1 MAMARGLLRERSSH
15 SLPDKE
21 TNMNVAHR
29 NSLII
34 PTLLV
39 CLLVSPIG
47 GCKHDGELVRPK
59 SCDESFD
66 QSEVFERVQSS
77 VVRIDVRN
85 NGTSVASG
93 TGFIIASENSG
104 KRKHQDAG
112 NDEMLI
118 VTNHHVVMSATEFEA
133 HLSSSSGQQIRVAGL
148 EVVAIDPD
156 NDLALLRS
164 LGKPAG
170 VVGLHLSHDV
180 AVTEQIVVLG
190 YPYVPG
196 SEFPTMP
203 VPEEGTITSTSRKF
217 GSNTYLQTNASI
229 NSGNSGGPG
238 MDACGDVVGVA
249 TAIVLGVEHVGLL
262 VDKDKVLAL
271 YEKWKRPRGDAENE
285 IEQQVEDF
293 RIALAYGESYEA
305 TSIASLEFVQTVVVP
320 IFDTLVSD
328 ALVVLA
334 DESMTEL
341 GAPVDQLN
349 QAALGMLVEHI
360 ETEHLDAEQSIVLEL
375 GLLILTNQIDKQIA
389 LKAYLGWSMQQAFPG
404 LQAMEVERVD
414 VRGDE
419 ATAYVQVTDANG
431 SRTMIIDFAYERGQ
445 WQATGFR

>member
-1 MAMARGLLRERSSH
+1 MARVLLRERSNRQIR
-15 SLPDKE
+15 DKD
-21 TNMNVAHR
+21 TNMR
-29 NSLII
+29 KTWII
-34 PTLLV
+34 PALLG
-39 CLLVSPIG
+39 CLLASPVG
-47 GCKHDGELVRPK
+47 GCKTHEELVRPK

-66 QSEVFERVQSS
+66 QSEIYKRVQSS

-93 TGFIIASENSG
+93 TGFIIDPGNSG
-104 KRKHQDAG
+104 KREHDAG
-112 NDEMLI
+112 DDELLI

-133 HLSSSSGQQIRVAGL
+133 HLSSSNGQQVRVAGL

-164 LGKPAG
+164 PGKPAG
-170 VVGLHLSHDV
+170 AVGLHLAHDV
-180 AVTEQIVVLG
+180 AVTERIVVLG

-203 VPEEGTITSTSRKF
+203 VPEEGTITSTSRKI

-238 MDACGDVVGVA
+238 TDACGDVVGVA
-249 TAIVLGVEHVGLL
+249 TAVVLGVEHVGLL
-262 VDKDKVLAL
+262 VDKGKVLAL
-271 YEKWKRPRGDAENE
+271 YEKWKQPRGDAETE
-285 IEQQVEDF
+285 IEQQIEDL
-293 RIALAYGESYEA
+293 RIALAYGQSYEA
-305 TSIASLEFVQTVVVP
+305 ASIASLEFVQTVVAPTFETV
-320 IFDTLVSD
+320 VSD

-341 GAPVDQLN
+341 GAPVEQLN
-349 QAALGMLVEHI
+349 QATLGMLLDHI
-360 ETEHLDAEQSIVLEL
+360 ETEHLDPGQSIALEL
-375 GLLILTNQIDKQIA
+375 GLLILTNQIDDQIA
-389 LKAYLGWSMQQAFPG
+389 LRAYLGWVMQQAFPG
-404 LQAMEVERVD
+404 LQAMNVERVD

-431 SRTMIIDFAYERGQ
+431 SRTMIMDFTYERGQ
-445 WQATGFR
+445 WQASSFR